1 MGGEYV
7 LPRRQGLEAALLA
20 AIPQRAAPLADFTAA
35 HRVAA
40 RTRQARARAVEGGG
54 GEEAATTAAACP
66 LYEGAAFGHGRVAS
80 CLSAPLSQLHTF
92 FDLVVL
98 ALGLA
103 SWLMVVQILT
113 ASLRG
118 LQKSEP
124 ARF

>member
-20 AIPQRAAPLADFTAA
+20 AIPQRARHDRKEGGPQRAAPLADFTAA

-66 LYEGAAFGHGRVAS
+66 LYCAALLCQGGHQRPPVAQVQEPRRRGPPVQEQGGRR
-80 CLSAPLSQLHTF
+80 Q
-92 FDLVVL
+92 
-98 ALGLA
+98 
-103 SWLMVVQILT
+103 
-113 ASLRG
+113 
-118 LQKSEP
+118 
-124 ARF
+124 